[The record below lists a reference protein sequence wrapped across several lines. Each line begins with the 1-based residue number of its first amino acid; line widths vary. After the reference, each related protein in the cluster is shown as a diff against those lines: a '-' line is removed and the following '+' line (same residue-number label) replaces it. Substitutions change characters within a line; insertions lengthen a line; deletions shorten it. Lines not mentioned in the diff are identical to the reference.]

1 MRDLEQEEPG
11 GTQAVAIMAIHG
23 GAEELTAPGG
33 QPTVAEQVVVESE
46 MESRRARVMLRIQRA
61 KAEQT
66 EQIHKAAV
74 ELERLRTKVEPEGR
88 RSLTE
93 PDGRGV
99 AGGVES

>member
-11 GTQAVAIMAIHG
+11 RTQAVAIMAIHG

-33 QPTVAEQVVVESE
+33 QPTVAEQVVVEPE

-74 ELERLRTKVEPEGR
+74 ELERLRTKVKIKELCGK
-88 RSLTE
+88 
-93 PDGRGV
+93 
-99 AGGVES
+99 